1 MKRESIVF
9 EFKSRN
15 KMEHDPPY
23 RVGKNELKL
32 TDDKYYGPL
41 FLDYL
46 NYTTNYVLLLIQR

>member
-23 RVGKNELKL
+23 RVGKNELKTKQL
-32 TDDKYYGPL
+32 SI
-41 FLDYL
+41 
-46 NYTTNYVLLLIQR
+46 N